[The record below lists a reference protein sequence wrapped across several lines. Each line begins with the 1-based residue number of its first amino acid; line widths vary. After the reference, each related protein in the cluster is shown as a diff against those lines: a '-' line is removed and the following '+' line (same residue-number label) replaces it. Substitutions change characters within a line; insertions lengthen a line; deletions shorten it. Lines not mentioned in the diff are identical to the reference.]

1 MPGKEKFHARVIQV
15 LRDSRVFGT
24 LDEAVLNDLA
34 DVLVLQE
41 VHGGSVV
48 LEEGAAADSM
58 FFVITGR
65 LRASRRNRDGSVML
79 YNEIRPGES
88 VGEMGLILRQP
99 RTADVTA
106 VRDSTLAVL
115 DRSHF
120 EALLVRQPLALNR
133 VFSQAIF
140 DHLRHTT
147 QVVDRHQAQ
156 AFVVVPLHEGA
167 GSAEVARG
175 LAEAFGRVGR
185 VHHITPSAELER
197 GSQTS
202 EAGGGSDRF
211 DALEDAYDFLVYEAD
226 ATPSSWT
233 RRAFRQADQVIFVA
247 NAGAS
252 RSQGALEQR
261 LTGEPGFGMKR
272 QHLVVLYPAAAVAP
286 DVTSVWRAGRQIERV
301 YPTRAQ
307 HTGDYARLARY
318 LTGRAVG
325 VVLGGGG
332 ARGFAHL
339 GVLRAMQEANIPV
352 DLVGGNSMGAL
363 IGAQFACGLP
373 LNQIRDQTRKF
384 AEGGEWPTLPVVS
397 IVSGGRVK
405 RDLRA
410 MFGDIQMDAL
420 WTPYFAAACNLTKGG
435 TMVQETGPLW
445 RAVLASNS
453 PAGLFPPVLVD
464 GNLLVDGAILENV
477 PVDAMR
483 MRLGVPLEKRRGN
496 GTIVAID
503 VDVQVEMGVD
513 PALERLSVRST
524 LKGMVSRKPRSTPGI
539 TEILYRAGHIGGL
552 HQRAA
557 TIAQA
562 DQYLEPPVA
571 GFSLMA
577 YSRADE
583 IIEVGYRHAMET
595 IAQWKL

>member
-34 DVLVLQE
+34 GVLELQE
-41 VHGGSVV
+41 VRGGSMV

-65 LRASRRNRDGSVML
+65 LRASRRNRDGSVLL

-88 VGEMGLILRQP
+88 VGELGMILRQP

-120 EALLVRQPLALNR
+120 EAMLVRHPLAFNR

-175 LAEAFGRVGR
+175 LAQAFGRMGR
-185 VHHITPSAELER
+185 VHHITPSAELEH

-202 EAGGGSDRF
+202 EGAGGADRF

-252 RSQGALEQR
+252 QARGALEQR
-261 LTGEPGFGMKR
+261 LTEEPGFGMKR
-272 QHLVVLYPAAAVAP
+272 QHLVVLYPGSAVAP
-286 DVTSVWRAGRQIERV
+286 DVTTVWRAGRQIERV
-301 YPTRAQ
+301 YPTRGQ
-307 HTGDYARLARY
+307 HAGDYARLARY

-339 GVLRAMQEANIPV
+339 GVLKAMQEANIPV

-435 TMVQETGPLW
+435 TTVQETGPLW

-513 PALERLSVRST
+513 PALERLSVRHT

-595 IAQWKL
+595 IEKWKL

>member
-1 MPGKEKFHARVIQV
+1 MPSEDKFRARVIQV
-15 LRDSRVFGT
+15 LRDSRVFGS
-24 LDEAVLNDLA
+24 LDEEVLHALA
-34 DVLVLQE
+34 DVLELQE
-41 VHGGSVV
+41 VRGGSLV
-48 LEEGAAADSM
+48 LQEGAAADSM

-88 VGEMGLILRQP
+88 VGEMGMILRQP

-115 DRSHF
+115 DRRHF
-120 EALLVRQPLALNR
+120 EALLVREPLAFNR

-147 QVVDRHQAQ
+147 QVVDRKQAQ
-156 AFVVVPLHEGA
+156 TFVVVPLHPGNA
-167 GSAEVARG
+167 AAEVASG
-175 LAEAFGRVGR
+175 LAQAFAGMGRVQ
-185 VHHITPSAELER
+185 HINPQAALAQGLQTVAED
-197 GSQTS
+197 GDK
-202 EAGGGSDRF
+202 GRF
-211 DALEDAYDFLVYEAD
+211 DALEDAFDFLVYEAD
-226 ATPSSWT
+226 DTPSSWT

-247 NAGAS
+247 AAGAPLAP
-252 RSQGALEQR
+252 GVLEQR
-261 LTGEPGFGMKR
+261 LTEEPGFGMKR
-272 QHLVVLYPAAAVAP
+272 QHLVVLYPASTAHP
-286 DVTSVWRAGRQIERV
+286 EPTRPWRSGRQIERV
-301 YPTRAQ
+301 YPSRQQ
-307 HTGDYARLARY
+307 HAGDSARLARY

-339 GVLRAMQEANIPV
+339 GVLRAMQEAQIPV

-373 LNQIRDQTRKF
+373 LDQIRDHTRKF
-384 AEGGEWPTLPVVS
+384 AEGGEWPTLPLVS

-410 MFGDIQMDAL
+410 MFGDTQVDAL
-420 WTPYFAAACNLTKGG
+420 WTPYFAAACNLTTGG
-435 TMVQETGPLW
+435 TTVQEAGPLW

-464 GNLLVDGAILENV
+464 GQLLVDGAILENV

-503 VDVQVEMGVD
+503 VDVQVEMAVD
-513 PALERLSVRST
+513 PALKRLSVRNT
-524 LKGMVSRKPRSTPGI
+524 LKGMLSRKPRSTPGI

-552 HQRAA
+552 NQRAA

-562 DQYLEPPVA
+562 DHYLEPAVA

-595 IAQWKL
+595 IEKWKL

>member
-1 MPGKEKFHARVIQV
+1 MPAGDMFHARVVRV

-24 LDEAVLNDLA
+24 LEAAVLNDLA
-34 DVLVLQE
+34 GVLQPQE
-41 VHGGSVV
+41 VRGGNPV
-48 LEEGAAADSM
+48 LMEGAAADSM

-65 LRASRRNRDGSVML
+65 LRASRHNPDGSVLL

-88 VGEMGLILRQP
+88 VGEMGLILRKP

-106 VRDSTLAVL
+106 LRDSTLAVL

-120 EALLVRQPLALNR
+120 EAMLLRHPLAFNR

-140 DHLRHTT
+140 DHLSHTT
-147 QVVDRHQAQ
+147 QRSDRHQAQ
-156 AFVVVPLHEGA
+156 AFAVVPLHAGA
-167 GSAEVARG
+167 GAAEVARG
-175 LAEAFGRVGR
+175 LAEAFSRRGR
-185 VHHITPSAELER
+185 VHHITPAAELAR
-197 GSQTS
+197 GLQAPQDGDA
-202 EAGGGSDRF
+202 ERF
-211 DALEDAYDFLVYEAD
+211 DVLEDAFDFLIYEAD

-233 RRAFRQADQVIFVA
+233 RRALRQADQVIFVA
-247 NAGAS
+247 HAGAS
-252 RSQGALEQR
+252 QVRGALEQR
-261 LTGEPGFGMKR
+261 LTEEPGFGMKR
-272 QHLVVLYPAAAVAP
+272 QHLVVLYPAAALAP
-286 DVTSVWRAGRQIERV
+286 ELTSVWRTGRQIERV
-301 YPTRAQ
+301 YPTRSQCAA
-307 HTGDYARLARY
+307 DYARLARF

-339 GVLRAMQEANIPV
+339 GVLRALQEAHIPV

-373 LNQIRDQTRKF
+373 LQQIRDQTRTF
-384 AEGGEWPTLPVVS
+384 AQGGEWPTLPVVS
-397 IVSGGRVK
+397 LVSGRRVK
-405 RDLRA
+405 RDLQA
-410 MFGDIQMDAL
+410 MFGDTQVDAL
-420 WTPYFAAACNLTKGG
+420 WIPFFAAACNLTKGG
-435 TMVQETGPLW
+435 TTVQETGPLW

-477 PVDAMR
+477 PVHAMR

-524 LKGMVSRKPRSTPGI
+524 LKGLVSRKARSTPRI

-562 DQYLEPPVA
+562 DHYLEPPVA
-571 GFSLMA
+571 AFSLMA

-583 IIEVGYRHAMET
+583 IVEVGYRYAMEA
-595 IAQWKL
+595 IEKWKL

>member
-1 MPGKEKFHARVIQV
+1 MPGEGKFHARVIRV
-15 LRDSRVFGT
+15 LQDSRVFGT
-24 LDEAVLNDLA
+24 LDASVLQELA
-34 DVLVLQE
+34 DVLELQEVRGGSLVLQE
-41 VHGGSVV
+41 
-48 LEEGAAADSM
+48 GAVADSM
-58 FFVITGR
+58 VFVITGR
-65 LRASRRNRDGSVML
+65 LRASRRNPDGSVLL

-88 VGEMGLILRQP
+88 VGEMGMILRQP

-115 DRSHF
+115 HRANF
-120 EALLVRQPLALNR
+120 ELLLLRQPLALNR

-140 DHLRHTT
+140 DHLRH
-147 QVVDRHQAQ
+147 VSRVAERHQAQ
-156 AFVVVPLHEGA
+156 TFVVVPLANGTGA
-167 GSAEVARG
+167 AEVARG
-175 LAEAFGRVGR
+175 LVAAFARMGR
-185 VHHITPSAELER
+185 VHHITPSAALEQ
-197 GSQTS
+197 GLQDAVDTVDK
-202 EAGGGSDRF
+202 GRF
-211 DALEDAYDFLVYEAD
+211 DALEDQFDFLVYEAE

-233 RRAFRQADQVIFVA
+233 LRAFRQADQVIFVA
-247 NAGAS
+247 HAGS
-252 RSQGALEQR
+252 SQAPCVLEQR
-261 LTGEPGFGMKR
+261 LIEEPGFSMKR
-272 QHLVVLYPAAAVAP
+272 QHLAVLYPALVAFP
-286 DVTSVWRAGRQIERV
+286 ERTSVWRAGRQIERV
-301 YPTRAQ
+301 YPTRHGHA
-307 HTGDYARLARY
+307 GDYARLARF

-339 GVLRAMQEANIPV
+339 GVLRAMQEAHIPI

-373 LNQIRDQTRKF
+373 LDQIRDQTRAF
-384 AEGGEWPTLPVVS
+384 AKGGEWPTLPLVS
-397 IVSGGRVK
+397 LVSGGRVK

-410 MFGDIQMDAL
+410 MFGDTQVDGL
-420 WTPYFAAACNLTKGG
+420 WMPYFAAACNLTKGG
-435 TMVQETGPLW
+435 TTVQETGPLW

-577 YSRADE
+577 YGRADE

-595 IAQWKL
+595 IEKWNL